1 MSLRASIGFQ
11 IPTNVVEVG
20 NEITSDAL
28 AAINSAST
36 PSAANPFA
44 TLSVLPAAGV
54 TADKAFANAIAASMW
69 YNYDTGSDWNRNTG
83 ITNSYILGGSVS
95 SCGITDG
102 TTFVTGFPSV
112 VSSLASNADWKV
124 SINGTLSDF
133 SIMYQ
138 IV

>member
-1 MSLRASIGFQ
+1 MAFLISPNLPA
-11 IPTNVVEVG
+11 NVLEIG
-20 NEITSDAL
+20 NEITQAKIDEINAGTL
-28 AAINSAST
+28 ATQTWVNSQGFLT
-36 PSAANPFA
+36 SA
-44 TLSVLPAAGV
+44 V
-54 TADKAFANAIAASMW
+54 TSDKALANAIACSIW

-83 ITNSYILGGSVS
+83 ITNSYILGGSIL

-124 SINGTLSDF
+124 SVNGTLSDF